1 MKKLN
6 ITKEQFEKS
15 RYFKNKYGKLEYV
28 SESGKVFKTNKGK
41 VLMFKESI
49 KDFAPGIQDWGTT
62 IYVEPLGAEL
72 DWETVFSYVKHD
84 CRQFPLLEQEIGV
97 KPYETPSNRQIRNWI
112 KKNPES
118 FIDYL
123 KECGYYDHLSELTA
137 ADDDSYDESTKK
149 FGKKF
154 SESEGGVTCH
164 ATCVDWDAPK
174 TKTFKT
180 LAQCKRWME
189 TTADE
194 IASEW
199 GSMVEGLAVWAE
211 DDELIVISG
220 NGKVVAKFKIVPDY
234 EDFHDPDE
242 YYQESGKKFVN
253 EGTKMHDALFDFINA
268 LAEYCDGYQVKQ
280 AIQEI
285 SDPVMR
291 KKFDDMW
298 QEAMTDRII

>member
-1 MKKLN
+1 MIEEMAWTYREYAESSKKS
-6 ITKEQFEKS
+6 S
-15 RYFKNKYGKLEYV
+15 R
-28 SESGKVFKTNKGK
+28 
-41 VLMFKESI
+41 
-49 KDFAPGIQDWGTT
+49 
-62 IYVEPLGAEL
+62 
-72 DWETVFSYVKHD
+72 
-84 CRQFPLLEQEIGV
+84 
-97 KPYETPSNRQIRNWI
+97 
-112 KKNPES
+112 
-118 FIDYL
+118 
-123 KECGYYDHLSELTA
+123 
-137 ADDDSYDESTKK
+137 
-149 FGKKF
+149 KF

-242 YYQESGKKFVN
+242 YYQESDKKFGRKFKESYTDMSAIEEKLATALDEAIRTMTPDDIQGVYESAKN
-253 EGTKMHDALFDFINA
+253 EMAVSTIFVL
-268 LAEYCDGYQVKQ
+268 LQQ
-280 AIQEI
+280 AFASRKFTDEEKKKILN
-285 SDPVMR
+285 SDPKLISQMVLDIIDRSLPQSKGALVLVLGMAR
-291 KKFDDMW
+291 
-298 QEAMTDRII
+298 EAVKEMSDQDWKDIVEYALNNPDNL